1 MLKNTSV
8 GALAQ
13 KQRPFYWCW
22 SVAVGNRVK
31 TVTNS
36 ILFVL
41 REETITQESIT
52 QSLTTIKY
60 LLWPWMFYSGWIF
73 ILLRPEE
80 LSSSLLARRLSI
92 LKILGSNPGISGRK
106 EEILGHVFTLK
117 RAHRA
122 ETDFTNIEWFP
133 HRLLTGATTQVWPK
147 FQSGLNWVLAFW
159 VCKVWNLAVTHYS
172 QN

>member
-1 MLKNTSV
+1 MRISNNQNFYWAILSQFKKFSGVHFIPKIFAHKWVIFHPNFKIKIPTVLYVKKDSELLKNTSV

-60 LLWPWMFYSGWIF
+60 LFWPWMFYSGWIF

-80 LSSSLLARRLSI
+80 LSSSLLAR
-92 LKILGSNPGISGRK
+92 
-106 EEILGHVFTLK
+106 
-117 RAHRA
+117 
-122 ETDFTNIEWFP
+122 
-133 HRLLTGATTQVWPK
+133 
-147 FQSGLNWVLAFW
+147 
-159 VCKVWNLAVTHYS
+159 
-172 QN
+172 